1 MAQEDSNM
9 DKEGIGTLQESIM
22 KPKILIVDDEPINVE
37 LLEGYLSKDNDIL
50 KAFNGYEALKIV
62 GTTPPDLILLDIMM
76 PGINGLDVCKI
87 IKNNEKT
94 MSIPIVIVTALNE
107 GEVRIKAL
115 EAGADEFLN
124 KPIDSIE
131 LIIRVRSLLRTKQY
145 YDAMMGNCHFLL

>member
-87 IKNNEKT
+87 IKNDEKT

-131 LIIRVRSLLRTKQY
+131 LIIRVRSLLRDK
-145 YDAMMGNCHFLL
+145 AIL

>member
-87 IKNNEKT
+87 IKNDEKT

-107 GEVRIKAL
+107 REVRIKAI
-115 EAGADEFLN
+115 EACLLYTSDAAD
-124 KPIDSIE
+124 
-131 LIIRVRSLLRTKQY
+131 
-145 YDAMMGNCHFLL
+145 

>member
-87 IKNNEKT
+87 IKNDEKT